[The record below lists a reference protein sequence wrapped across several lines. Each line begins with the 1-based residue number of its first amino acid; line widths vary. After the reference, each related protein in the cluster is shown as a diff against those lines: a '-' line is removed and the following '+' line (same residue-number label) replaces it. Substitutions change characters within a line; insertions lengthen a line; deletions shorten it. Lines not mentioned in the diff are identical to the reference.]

1 MEVEAGAVFV
11 VPPVFFG
18 CEDLAEGKQKQKD
31 FFFQVYINCGNAVFE
46 LINWSWCLHLK
57 PRLENKRN
65 NFLSVHICQCP
76 VNQ

>member
-31 FFFQVYINCGNAVFE
+31 FFFQAVVMQ
-46 LINWSWCLHLK
+46 
-57 PRLENKRN
+57 
-65 NFLSVHICQCP
+65 FLNLLTGVGACI
-76 VNQ
+76 